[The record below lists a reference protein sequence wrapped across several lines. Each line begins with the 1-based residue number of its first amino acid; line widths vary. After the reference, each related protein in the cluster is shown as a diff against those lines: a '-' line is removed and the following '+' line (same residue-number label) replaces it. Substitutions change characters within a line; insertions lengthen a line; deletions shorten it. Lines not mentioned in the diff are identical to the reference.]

1 MLPGSSGWAFLVDE
15 NTAKSLAFALRAAGY
30 TAEHVYEAGLQGH
43 PDTEVF
49 TYAQAHQQTII
60 TADLDFAQI
69 INFPP
74 PHFGIMVLRL
84 PDTIP
89 TNELAR
95 EVLNAL
101 AQLAGQSLANT
112 LFIVEPGRLR
122 KRV

>member
-1 MLPGSSGWAFLVDE
+1 MLPCSSGWVFLVDE

-30 TAEHVYEAGLQGH
+30 DAEHIYEAGLQGR

-49 TYAQAHQQTII
+49 AYARANQQTII

-69 INFPP
+69 PHFPP

-84 PDTIP
+84 PETIP
-89 TNELAR
+89 TSELAR

-101 AQLAGQSLANT
+101 TQLAGQSLANT